1 VVVDV
6 VPQLT
11 WSSATSVD
19 DPENV
24 IVTGTSP
31 DRTPFGTAKQS
42 ERLEDVPHADAASAV
57 PTPVTNVMTRTDTQT
72 TVDPTRERHAL
83 VLIVPTSG
91 PP

>member
-1 VVVDV
+1 
-6 VPQLT
+6 
-11 WSSATSVD
+11 
-19 DPENV
+19 
-24 IVTGTSP
+24 
-31 DRTPFGTAKQS
+31 
-42 ERLEDVPHADAASAV
+42 V